1 MKRTDLFIVS
11 RDFLEKLV
19 LTASRTQANHGTDI
33 PSAECI
39 ADCVDM
45 ATLLGP
51 VTGYVCEPFTA
62 QEEIQ

>member
-19 LTASRTQANHGTDI
+19 LTASRTQANYGTFT

-39 ADCVDM
+39 ANCVDM
-45 ATLLGP
+45 AILLCP
-51 VTGYVCEPFTA
+51 VTGYVCEPLTA